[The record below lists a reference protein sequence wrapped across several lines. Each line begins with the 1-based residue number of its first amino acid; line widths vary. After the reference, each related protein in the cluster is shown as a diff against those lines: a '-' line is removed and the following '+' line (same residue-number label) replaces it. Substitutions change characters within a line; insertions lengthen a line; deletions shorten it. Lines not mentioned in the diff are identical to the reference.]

1 MGLSTSSTTKEELN
15 LRLFKKKRRGK
26 KYFNFLLLLISLFSK
41 IPLYVIKYLYNKQ
54 MSFFC
59 FVFTVFDC
67 HLNRRSNGDIS
78 NHPTYFRCW
87 YFFLSRSWTH
97 IYSKTK
103 INTDMVCI
111 YSYFFWIYFRKMI
124 SLYTFSMKMTI
135 KSPANRIVI

>member
-67 HLNRRSNGDIS
+67 HLNRRSNGDKWICI
-78 NHPTYFRCW
+78 HPTYFRCW
-87 YFFLSRSWTH
+87 NFFLSRSWTH

-111 YSYFFWIYFRKMI
+111 YSYFFLNILSQNDFALYF
-124 SLYTFSMKMTI
+124 F
-135 KSPANRIVI
+135 NENDH